1 MLKRILLSVV
11 VTALVIVP
19 AIGQTTDQ
27 VILKNGTTIRG
38 NIVSIQPEGNVTIND
53 MAGNTWVYAM
63 SDVKE
68 ILKTDGPVSARGG
81 VATYPQPDRGTGQ
94 ETFQYATQAPGFD
107 PGFVNMTTIGFLA
120 GSQSSDYI
128 APFSMQTS
136 FGYFSGTGLY
146 GGFLAGLEFLNIN
159 HIPVMLDVQYAL
171 RNSDVMPVLIARG
184 GYAIPSKTHREYYE
198 TDFTYSGGFTGATG
212 MGLKIRTRDGF
223 AWDVSLLYRYMQI
236 SYTEENEWQSF
247 PRTYKDVYNRLEIR
261 IGFYL
266 DVLNR

>member
-1 MLKRILLSVV
+1 MSKRIFLSAIAALLLML
-11 VTALVIVP
+11 TAI
-19 AIGQTTDQ
+19 AQQTDQ
-27 VILKNGTTIRG
+27 VILKNGSTIRG
-38 NIVSIQPEGNVTIND
+38 NVTSIQPEGNVTIND
-53 MAGNTWVYAM
+53 MAGNTWVFAM
-63 SDVKE
+63 SEVKE
-68 ILKTDGPVSARGG
+68 ILKTDA
-81 VATYPQPDRGTGQ
+81 TGQ
-94 ETFQYATQAPGFD
+94 DAVPTDPNTGQRTGQQSIQYPTNVPGFD

-136 FGYFSGTGLY
+136 FGYYSKSGLY

-171 RNSDVMPVLIARG
+171 SNSDVMPVLIARG

-198 TDFTYSGGFTGATG
+198 TDFTYSGGITGAVG
-212 MGLKIRTRDGF
+212 MGLKIRTRESF
-223 AWDVSLLYRYMQI
+223 AWDVSLLYRYMQT
-236 SYTEENEWQSF
+236 SYTEESEWQSF

>member
-1 MLKRILLSVV
+1 MLKRILLSVIV
-11 VTALVIVP
+11 AALVMLP
-19 AIGQTTDQ
+19 ATAQKSDQ
-27 VILKNGTTIRG
+27 VILKNGSTIRG

-53 MAGNTWVYAM
+53 LAGNTWVFAM
-63 SDVKE
+63 SEVKE
-68 ILKTDGPVSARGG
+68 ILKTN
-81 VATYPQPDRGTGQ
+81 ATDQGAAPSTPHPATHSGQ
-94 ETFQYATQAPGFD
+94 EATHERFD

-120 GSQSSDYI
+120 GSQRSDYI

-136 FGYFSGTGLY
+136 FGYYSGSGLY

-171 RNSDVMPVLIARG
+171 RKSDVMPVLIARG
-184 GYAIPSKTHREYYE
+184 GYAVPSKTNSEYYG
-198 TDFTYSGGFTGATG
+198 TDFSYSGGVTGALG

-223 AWDVSLLYRYMQI
+223 AWDVSMLYRYMQI
-236 SYTEENEWQSF
+236 NYTEENEWQSF